1 MELLGA
7 PVLGLELWQ
16 VLLVLLA
23 GFWAGTINSVIGSGT
38 LVTFPVLVAVGF
50 PPVTAQISN
59 AMGLVA
65 AGFSGVFGYRRE
77 LRESRAVLPVL
88 TVASLL
94 GGLLGAGLLIVLPP
108 EVFGVAAPLLI
119 LVALAFVVLQPR
131 LQAWVRGRAAAKA
144 AAGEGAREGAGEG
157 AGAGEVDVATPDVP
171 SRPVSP
177 TLWILVFLA
186 GVYGGY
192 FVAAQGVLLMGILG
206 VFLVGGTLV
215 HANGL
220 KTWLSLSVN
229 LIAAASYLL
238 FAFDRIDWTAV
249 LLIAASSL
257 VGGLVGARI
266 GRRISP
272 TVLRAVIVVVGLAG
286 LVTMVLRLVNGG

>member
-1 MELLGA
+1 MTELLQA

-23 GFWAGTINSVIGSGT
+23 GFWAGTINSIIGSGT
-38 LVTFPVLVAVGF
+38 LVTFPTLVAVGF

-77 LRESRAVLPVL
+77 LRESRAVVPVL

-94 GGLLGAGLLIVLPP
+94 GGVLGA
-108 EVFGVAAPLLI
+108 FLLI
-119 LVALAFVVLQPR
+119 LLPPVVFGYAAPILIVVALTFVVLQPR
-131 LQAWVRGRAAAKA
+131 LQAWVRARAAA
-144 AAGEGAREGAGEG
+144 REGSADLEAPALPG
-157 AGAGEVDVATPDVP
+157 
-171 SRPVSP
+171 RPVSP
-177 TLWILVFLA
+177 TLFALVFLA

-215 HANGL
+215 HANAI
-220 KTWLSLSVN
+220 KTWLSLAVN

-238 FAFDRIDWTAV
+238 FAFERIDWTAV
-249 LLIAASSL
+249 LLIAASSM

-272 TVLRAVIVVVGLAG
+272 VALRIVIVVVGLAG
-286 LVTMVLRLVNGG
+286 LVSMVLRLVNGD